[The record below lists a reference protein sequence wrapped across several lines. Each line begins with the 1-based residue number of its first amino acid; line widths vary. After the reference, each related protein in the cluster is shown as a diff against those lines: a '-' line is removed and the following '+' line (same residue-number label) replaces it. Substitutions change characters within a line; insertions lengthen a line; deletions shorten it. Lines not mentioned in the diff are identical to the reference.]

1 MEIGYRELFT
11 EGVSVDI
18 SGIPT
23 ASSSSEIRLF
33 SRSVTEQW
41 EGNEVPEDS
50 TRTLLSCTF
59 IVAEEVNIV
68 ALFNHN
74 IPDGASVTV
83 ELIDGNNVTY
93 TTQTVISLARPTGSK
108 QPRNTIIQVE
118 ARTYSR
124 VNILMQSSSQSFTP
138 KIGRATAW
146 ASWRSEGKN
155 ILASSLVVSHQDP
168 RQLTVSSAGAA
179 NANLATGRALTVLEY
194 SSLPL
199 TDDEI
204 FGTVNTVGISEVFR
218 YLGITR
224 PALLLAITPIDS
236 QRKDFKAAQELSVYG
251 RFSAPPGYR
260 PSLTLDSE
268 NKHRYFASLRFIEET

>member
-18 SGIPT
+18 SAVPT
-23 ASSSSEIRLF
+23 SSESAETRLF
-33 SRSVTEQW
+33 TRSITEQW
-41 EGNEVPEDS
+41 QGNLIPEDS

-83 ELIDGNNVTY
+83 ELIDGSNITY
-93 TTQTVISLARPTGSK
+93 TTEEVVDLPRPTGSK

-118 ARTYSR
+118 KRKYSR
-124 VNILMQSSSQSFTP
+124 VNILIQSASESFTP

-146 ASWRSEGKN
+146 VSWSSPGKN

-179 NANLATGRALTVLEY
+179 NANLSTGRALTVLEY

-204 FGTVNTVGISEVFR
+204 FGTVNAVGISEVFR
-218 YLGITR
+218 YVGVTR
-224 PALLLAITPIDS
+224 PVLLLAITPIDS
-236 QRKDFKAAQELSVYG
+236 QRKDFKAAQQLSVYG

-260 PSLTLDSE
+260 PSLTLDSD
-268 NKHRYFASLRFIEET
+268 NKHRYFSSLRFIEET